1 MNCTFFGH
9 RDSPDQIYELLK
21 HTLNKIIA
29 CEGADTFYVGNNG
42 NFDFMCQKAL
52 SEVYRDYPHI
62 RYTILLSRINEIAL
76 NNEQQNTEFP
86 EALERVPYRYAISRR
101 NDIMIKRSDILIA
114 FVNNKFSNS
123 YKLVEK
129 ARRRGVKV
137 INLYTPD
144 K

>member
-1 MNCTFFGH
+1 M
-9 RDSPDQIYELLK
+9 
-21 HTLNKIIA
+21 
-29 CEGADTFYVGNNG
+29 
-42 NFDFMCQKAL
+42 
-52 SEVYRDYPHI
+52 
-62 RYTILLSRINEIAL
+62 SRINEIAL
-76 NNEQQNTEFP
+76 NNEQQNTEFQ

-123 YKLVEK
+123 YKLAEK